1 MRVHVTEQSL
11 PAITDLIESYH
22 EIECIS
28 VVLEFRLQPCAVV
41 TRLAERAAEALELA
55 QPGPLAADHV
65 VGAG

>member
-1 MRVHVTEQSL
+1 
-11 PAITDLIESYH
+11 
-22 EIECIS
+22 
-28 VVLEFRLQPCAVV
+28 LQPCAVV